1 MRRPPLRRHAAV
13 ALAALVSVVAA
24 GVIFAG
30 GAGAQTAVPIPKL
43 SADADIPNGFHL
55 DVVDEND
62 PQSAVAYNT
71 IGRVEIRAPAGTR
84 LWGDFKRNVF
94 NDARL
99 CLNDGRN
106 VCLLQS
112 SLFPIRGSGTL
123 AATAAVQRE
132 TFRFAPPQGQTQITV
147 EARVWPA
154 SDPSGTGPYKSHTAE
169 VEYRDTLE
177 PDVRLLLYD
186 FVRVNGAERRY
197 QRDRIAFRLG
207 WKSEHWDYR
216 YITGYTVEGPPGS
229 FLMRHE
235 QSLSGACSMTRALTE
250 EAPGHLCRFATG
262 SEARVF
268 GQNSDSLRNILYFA
282 PPATGSGTARITITV
297 DLLTGGTASDSL
309 DIRYGPDVPA
319 DLAHPY
325 PVIEFQEHPLRL
337 RTAPFTN
344 EGITNGDRIWQYVIV
359 RDARDG
365 SFPVVR
371 PGNVWDY
378 GYLDWVDPD
387 RDDAHR
393 RGIATQSRRPVPGRP
408 ANQLVRG
415 GGNLRPAWV
424 ADALDPSGTVEP
436 LRWESPNAYAQ
447 YAPAEGSG
455 RLLAEFKIEA
465 ARTSINVDT
474 LQTFALYGPFRYGIP
489 LPAAEGSAGD
499 PAMVGG
505 LPDDADQILG
515 PGDEAAVR
523 AALAATITAPPD
535 REVVTACIHTYSAA
549 EPPAATWRHAD
560 AGVFPYCAYDD
571 LLDGAESYLVI
582 TGPATWKD
590 NGGKRLKIGTGTD
603 YPVFHCGDLDDELVI
618 RCDVKGADGGFP
630 SLVVDEGAAGEVI
643 AISAKFASR
652 ASAGRGG
659 FQVVWGEVGA
669 DWGSHAAGADRVDEA
684 FGQFAFALGGIEQA
698 HAATLERADASRPAV
713 AGSIEAL
720 RLGIRNELGRPAAA
734 SAISSITISTTG
746 GELDSNWCSAGR
758 ACTIDMT
765 ALRESAKGSERGPQL
780 IGAIPLNL
788 RLPDDAGKVE
798 VAAAITAASR
808 LITAQLTLDVR
819 GGAERLRLGQELPIV
834 HHHATPEDDDRDI
847 AIIPARAFDAL
858 QQAAPLPSGG
868 VREVRNPAGNVVD
881 AGIVVTEFCPSG
893 RTACSYRVQVTAARA
908 NPIELGRYTL
918 RISAGG
924 ASASAGFLVVGPA
937 SGIEVVAAEPLGIY
951 RSFDFRVRVT
961 DGEGNPVADGTPV
974 WWEARTRNPPGG
986 PAGPAVVAITPLVE
1000 TYTKTANGEAT
1011 AEMLAVGDEIGI
1023 LYAHAGG
1030 LREDPDVSTLVV
1042 VDTGLP
1048 DQCTARQLSEV
1059 RESAESG
1066 MVLATYNGRQLCR
1079 ASDLFASLDPGWS
1092 SLHLWNGVEWMP
1104 YAEAEGGV
1112 VPGMSDF
1119 MIASGDLLCLIANQ
1133 PAQVTIR

>member
-1 MRRPPLRRHAAV
+1 MRRSPLRRQAAV

-43 SADADIPNGFHL
+43 STDADIPNGFHL

-132 TFRFAPPQGQTQITV
+132 TFRFAPPQRQTRITV

-250 EAPGHLCRFATG
+250 EAPGHVCRFATG

-268 GQNSDSLRNILYFA
+268 RQAGDSLRNILYFA

-344 EGITNGDRIWQYVIV
+344 DGITNGDRIWQYVIV

-424 ADALDPSGTVEP
+424 ADALDPSRTVEP

-549 EPPAATWRHAD
+549 KPPAATWRHAD

-630 SLVVDEGAAGEVI
+630 SLVVDEGAAGEAI

-669 DWGSHAAGADRVDEA
+669 DWGSHAAGADRADEA
-684 FGQFAFALGGIEQA
+684 FGQFSFALGGIEQA
-698 HAATLERADASRPAV
+698 HAATLERADASRQAV

-720 RLGIRNELGRPAAA
+720 RLGIRNGLGQPSAA

-746 GELDSNWCSAGR
+746 GELDSDWCSAGR

-868 VREVRNPAGNVVD
+868 VREVRNPAGNAVN
-881 AGIVVTEFCPSG
+881 AGIVVTELCPSG
-893 RTACSYRVQVTAARA
+893 RTACSYRVQVTAARSE
-908 NPIELGRYTL
+908 PIELGRYTL

>member
-1 MRRPPLRRHAAV
+1 MRRSTVRRHAAV
-13 ALAALVSVVAA
+13 ALVALVSVVAA

-55 DVVDEND
+55 DVVDENN

-84 LWGDFKRNVF
+84 LWGDFKRNAF

-99 CLNDGRN
+99 CLNDGLN
-106 VCLLQS
+106 VCLLQA

-132 TFRFAPPQGQTQITV
+132 TFRFAPPQGQTRITV

-169 VEYRDTLE
+169 VEYRSTLE
-177 PDVRLLLYD
+177 PDVRILRYD

-235 QSLSGACSMTRALTE
+235 QSLSGACTMARALTE
-250 EAPGHLCRFATG
+250 EAPGHVCRFSPG

-268 GQNSDSLRNILYFA
+268 GQTSDSLKNILYFA

-325 PVIEFQEHPLRL
+325 PVMEFQEHPLRL

-344 EGITNGDRIWQYVIV
+344 DGVVNGDRIWYRVIV

-365 SFPVVR
+365 SFPLIR
-371 PGNVWDY
+371 PADSWEFGFF
-378 GYLDWVDPD
+378 DWVDPD
-387 RDDAHR
+387 RDDAR
-393 RGIATQSRRPVPGRP
+393 VRGIATGSSRRVPGRP
-408 ANQLVRG
+408 ADELVTG
-415 GGNLRPAWV
+415 GGILRPDWLANW
-424 ADALDPSGTVEP
+424 LDPGGTVER
-436 LRWESPNAYAQ
+436 LRLDRPISYAH

-455 RLLAEFKIEA
+455 RLLGEVKLDAV
-465 ARTSINVDT
+465 RPPGGVDT
-474 LQTFALYGPFRYGIP
+474 LQTFGLYGPFRYGIP
-489 LPAAEGSAGD
+489 LPAAKGRAVG

-535 REVVTACIHTYSAA
+535 REVVTACIHTGSAA

-560 AGVFPYCAYDD
+560 AGAFPYCAYDD
-571 LLDGAESYLVI
+571 LLDGTESYLVI

-603 YPVFHCGDLDDELVI
+603 YPVFHCGDLDDELGI

-630 SLVVDEGAAGEVI
+630 SLVVDQDAAGEAI
-643 AISAKFASR
+643 AVSAKFASR
-652 ASAGRGG
+652 ASAGRAG

-669 DWGSHAAGADRVDEA
+669 DWGSHAAAADRADEV
-684 FGQFAFALGGIEQA
+684 FSQFSFALRGIEQV
-698 HAATLERADASRPAV
+698 HAATLERADASAPAV
-713 AGSIEAL
+713 AGLTEAL
-720 RLGIRNELGRPAAA
+720 RLGIRNELGQPAAA

-746 GELDSNWCSAGR
+746 GELDSDWCSAGR

-780 IGAIPLNL
+780 IGAIPLSL

-798 VAAAITAASR
+798 VTAAVTAASR
-808 LITAQLTLDVR
+808 LITAQLALDVR
-819 GGAERLRLGQELPIV
+819 GGAERLRLGQKLPIV

-847 AIIPARAFDAL
+847 ALIPARAFDAL
-858 QQAAPLPSGG
+858 EQAAPLPSGG

-881 AGIVVTEFCPSG
+881 AGIVVAELCPSG

-908 NPIELGRYTL
+908 EPIELGRYTL

-986 PAGPAVVAITPLVE
+986 PSAPAVVAITPLVE
-1000 TYTKTANGEAT
+1000 AYTKTESGEAT

-1104 YAEAEGGV
+1104 YAEAEGGA
-1112 VPGMSDF
+1112 VPGTSDF